1 MPRSIQ
7 GTFEPGFAPVVQML
21 QDMLQQPEQRGA
33 ALCVYQ
39 HGQRVIDV
47 WAGVVDRAGRQPW
60 QGDTLVNVFSSGKP
74 VLAVVVLQLVAEGR
88 LQLDAPVSSYWP
100 EFAQAG
106 KQAITLRQLLSHRS
120 GLSAIGEPL
129 PPAALFDWQR
139 MVQALEQQQPWWTPG
154 KAHGYAPMT
163 YGWLLGELVRRVDGC
178 MPGAAIAQRI
188 AGPLGLEFYVGLGEA
203 QLKRVS
209 DVSRIKTVLALR
221 PQNCPHPSGRQERRE
236 TLTRSSV
243 LQRSWSLAAQM
254 QVSRQRF
261 SACALR
267 SIMT

>member
-7 GTFEPGFAPVVQML
+7 GTFEPEFAPVVQML

-60 QGDTLVNVFSSGKP
+60 QEDTLVNVFSSGKP

-203 QLKRVS
+203 QLQRVS
-209 DVSRIKTVLALR
+209 DVSRIK
-221 PQNCPHPSGRQERRE
+221 N
-236 TLTRSSV
+236 
-243 LQRSWSLAAQM
+243 AQG
-254 QVSRQRF
+254 S
-261 SACALR
+261 CCTHK
-267 SIMT
+267 I